1 MLRKT
6 SVALGA
12 TFAIVGSML
21 VLPNA
26 AMAAPGD
33 PVNIPDATL
42 RDSITQ
48 TLAGTGHII
57 EGELK
62 ESDLA
67 ALSFLNLEGKNVT
80 DLTGLEFATGMRAL
94 NLTGTTVTDISA
106 LSGLPALSSLEAN
119 NSAVSEGSFRAVAPT
134 LNLEAVEVAGTGL
147 GKAAFDTTNPYYIN
161 AANTGIE
168 SLAGLEDNDRLS
180 GLNIS
185 NNPVSDASALRGRSL
200 ENLVA
205 TGTQLYDLR
214 GVAVASGD
222 ISVVDNREVGFNEPF
237 DFSVYAPT
245 AADTPVTFDVT
256 GEHVYDAAT
265 GRLSLNTAGL
275 QKVTWNWSNADV
287 TYSGEA
293 SFLVGSSTAVPSLEL
308 SASPRQNGAF
318 ISWPRPAGVSVDTYT
333 VEVFN
338 PNTGEMETQE
348 LPGTATNVTVDS
360 PWENTDPFA
369 VRVSY
374 ITSTGAR
381 SQVAEVQARAYINTP
396 GVPVIQTSTYSPEGP
411 AVFIT
416 LNRGSFDLQTY
427 RVTITADSGET
438 ATSVITPTNADP
450 IRIDLSTVGVEMAS
464 QYTITVANGDATSA
478 FGPESAPLVVDRW
491 GDYTGP
497 RTNDSTAPV
506 NVRFQHTEA
515 GLLVLWDAS
524 PTDER
529 YRLSISNGAN
539 TTLRYTGSTSEVI
552 PAVAGTAVVVS
563 ARSLGG
569 DWAAA
574 SSIEY
579 VPASLTKVQNLEG
592 SSAEFMTN
600 LTWDHVDGANAYDV
614 TGVDDLGET
623 RTWPT
628 TTNSFE
634 VASNVFS
641 DASNVRWSV
650 RARESLLEVSPVGEY
665 SDVLVIGDDG
675 QTGAPSSVLLDPV
688 TNIKAVY
695 VPATDSIRFTWD
707 ADADAERF
715 DVNIGGESYRVSTP
729 EYSLRAPEPGTVV
742 SIAVAQRGFAQRFNA
757 PVAFEYTVPDDAEPE
772 VPTEGSLRA
781 TAEGDDLR
789 VGWNVRPGVERYV
802 LNINNLSTLENST
815 VFVPSNID
823 WYTIEGG
830 ADDTIILTLELE
842 GEGETLLATYR
853 GIYQP
858 GEGLG
863 AVEDAPAAATITG
876 VTGGPNGI
884 TVNWTAAEAT
894 DVVYVSAVNA
904 DGSVQR
910 RVFVPADATTY
921 TFADLPIGEYTF
933 TVGVRND
940 ASPFAFSNA
949 VPFSIVGGGG
959 DDGSGE
965 TPGGENPG
973 GENPGTGTPGG
984 ENPGTGTPGGE
995 TPGTGNGGAGGAAGN
1010 GATPGGSDNANAET
1024 DVIKQT
1030 GASDLPT
1037 FIGYGFLLMAGL
1049 LLGAALI
1056 RRKKPV
1062 AVKA

>member
-6 SVALGA
+6 SVALGV

-42 RDSITQ
+42 RDTITE
-48 TLAGTGHII
+48 TLSTTGHIV

-94 NLTGTTVTDISA
+94 NLTGSSLSDISA
-106 LSGLPALSSLEAN
+106 LSGLPALSSLELN

-147 GKAAFDTTNPYYIN
+147 GQAAFDVTNPYYIN

-168 SLAGLEDNDRLS
+168 SLAGLENNDRLS
-180 GLNIS
+180 GLNVS
-185 NNPVSDASALRGRSL
+185 NNPVSDASALRGRAL
-200 ENLVA
+200 DNLIA
-205 TGTQLYDLR
+205 TGTQLYDLHD
-214 GVAVASGD
+214 VSVASGD
-222 ISVVDNREVGFNEPF
+222 ITVTDNRQVNYNEPF
-237 DFSVYAPT
+237 DFSVFAPT
-245 AADTPVTFDVT
+245 AGSTEVDFDVT
-256 GEHVYDAAT
+256 GEYEYANGELT
-265 GRLSLNTAGL
+265 LLTEGL
-275 QKVTWNWSNADV
+275 QKVTWNWTLGD
-287 TYSGEA
+287 TRFSGES
-293 SFLVGSSTAVPSLEL
+293 SFLVGFSGLQPLTL
-308 SASPRQNGAF
+308 SASPRQNSAL
-318 ISWPRPAGVSVDTYT
+318 ISWTRPEGVSLANYAVQVFDSNHALRSTTTAPANATSIT
-333 VEVFN
+333 VASPSNALPFYVSVNYVTTTGGTSPLAEV
-338 PNTGEMETQE
+338 E
-348 LPGTATNVTVDS
+348 
-360 PWENTDPFA
+360 
-369 VRVSY
+369 
-374 ITSTGAR
+374 AR
-381 SQVAEVQARAYINTP
+381 SYATAPLAPEVN
-396 GVPVIQTSTYSPEGP
+396 VVYSPEGP
-411 AVFIT
+411 AALVTVNAEDFDIPSFRVVT
-416 LNRGSFDLQTY
+416 TTDNGASETTAYTPDAAGSF
-427 RVTITADSGET
+427 RV
-438 ATSVITPTNADP
+438 P
-450 IRIDLSTVGVEMAS
+450 LSEVGGDQAVQFVLS
-464 QYTITVANGDATSA
+464 ISNGDTTSS
-478 FGPESAPLVVDRW
+478 FGDAAAPVVVDRW

-497 RTNDSTAPV
+497 RTNDSATPM
-506 NVRFQHTEA
+506 NVRFQHTET
-515 GLLVLWDAS
+515 GLQVRWDAS
-524 PTDER
+524 PSDDR
-529 YRLSISNGAN
+529 YRLVVNNGA
-539 TTLRYTGSTSEVI
+539 TAETLYPVGNSQVI
-552 PAVAGTAVVVS
+552 PAVAGTTVVVS
-563 ARSLGG
+563 ARSVGG
-569 DWAAA
+569 DWVAA
-574 SSIEY
+574 SPIEY

-614 TGVDDLGET
+614 TGVDDLGES

-634 VASNVFS
+634 AASNVFS
-641 DASNVRWSV
+641 DASNVRWTV

-688 TNIKAVY
+688 TNIKAEY

-715 DVNIGGESYRVSTP
+715 DVAIDGESYRVSTP
-729 EYSLRAPEPGTVV
+729 EYSLRAPEAGTVV
-742 SIAVAQRGFAQRFNA
+742 NIAVAQRGFAQRFNA
-757 PVAFEYTVPDDAEPE
+757 PVTFAYTVPDDIEPE

-781 TAEGDDLR
+781 APEGENLR
-789 VGWNVRPGVERYV
+789 VTWTPLPNVERYA
-802 LNINNLSTLENST
+802 LNVNNLSTLENYT

-823 WYTIEGG
+823 WYTVEGA

-842 GEGETLLATYR
+842 GEGETLLDTYR

-858 GEGLG
+858 GQGVV
-863 AVEDAPAAATITG
+863 AVEDAPAAATITS
-876 VTGGPNGI
+876 VTAGTNGI
-884 TVNWTAAEAT
+884 TVTWTAAEAT

-910 RVFVPADATTY
+910 RVFVAADATSY
-921 TFADLPIGEYTF
+921 TFADLPVGQYTF

-949 VPFSIVGGGG
+949 VPFAVAVGGG
-959 DDGSGE
+959 DGGE
-965 TPGGENPG
+965 GENPG
-973 GENPGTGTPGG
+973 GGNGENPGGGTGTPGG
-984 ENPGTGTPGGE
+984 GTGTPG
-995 TPGTGNGGAGGAAGN
+995 TGNGAGGAAGN
-1010 GATPGGSDNANAET
+1010 GTTPGGTDKTNAET

-1037 FIGYGFLLMAGL
+1037 FLGFGFLLMAGL
-1049 LLGAALI
+1049 LFGSALI

>member
-6 SVALGA
+6 SVALGV

-42 RDSITQ
+42 RATITE
-48 TLAGTGHII
+48 TLSSTGHIV

-67 ALSFLNLEGKNVT
+67 ALTFLNLEGSGVT
-80 DLTGLEFATGMRAL
+80 DLTGLQYATGMRAL
-94 NLTGTTVTDISA
+94 NISGTSLTDISA
-106 LSGLPALSSLEAN
+106 LSGLPALASLEAN
-119 NSAVSEGSFRAVAPT
+119 NSAVSDGSFRAVAPT

-147 GKAAFDTTNPYYIN
+147 GKAAFDVTNPFYIN
-161 AANTGIE
+161 AAGTGIE

-185 NNPVSDASALRGRSL
+185 NNPVSDASALRGHAL
-200 ENLVA
+200 DNLVA
-205 TGTQLYDLR
+205 TGTLLYDLHD
-214 GVAVASGD
+214 VSVASGD
-222 ISVVDNREVGFNEPF
+222 ITVTDNRQVNYNEPF
-237 DFSVYAPT
+237 DFSILAPT
-245 AADTPVTFDVT
+245 AGSTEVDFDVT
-256 GEHVYDAAT
+256 GDYDYT
-265 GRLSLNTAGL
+265 NGELTLLTEGL
-275 QKVTWNWSNADV
+275 QKVTWNWTLGD
-287 TYSGEA
+287 TRFSGES
-293 SFLVGSSTAVPSLEL
+293 SFLVGFSGLQPLTL
-308 SASPRQNGAF
+308 SASPRQNSAL
-318 ISWPRPAGVSVDTYT
+318 ISWTRPEGVSLANYAVQVFDSNRALMSTTTAPANATSIT
-333 VEVFN
+333 VSSPSNSLPFYVSVNYVTTTGGTSPLAEV
-338 PNTGEMETQE
+338 E
-348 LPGTATNVTVDS
+348 
-360 PWENTDPFA
+360 
-369 VRVSY
+369 
-374 ITSTGAR
+374 AR
-381 SQVAEVQARAYINTP
+381 SYATAPGAPEVN
-396 GVPVIQTSTYSPEGP
+396 VEYSPEGP
-411 AVFIT
+411 AALVTVNAEDFDIPT
-416 LNRGSFDLQTY
+416 FRVVTTTDNGASETTSYTPDASGSF
-427 RVTITADSGET
+427 RV
-438 ATSVITPTNADP
+438 P
-450 IRIDLSTVGVEMAS
+450 LSEVGGQDAVQFVLAIS
-464 QYTITVANGDATSA
+464 NGDATSS
-478 FGPESAPLVVDRW
+478 FGDAAAPVVVDRW

-497 RTNDSTAPV
+497 RTTDSATPL
-506 NVRFQHTEA
+506 NVRYQHTEA
-515 GLLVLWDAS
+515 GLLARWDAS
-524 PTDER
+524 PTDDR
-529 YRLSISNGAN
+529 YRVVVNN
-539 TTLRYTGSTSEVI
+539 GSTAETLYPVTNSQVI
-552 PAVAGTAVVVS
+552 PAVAGTVVVVS
-563 ARSLGG
+563 ARSVGG
-569 DWAAA
+569 DWVAA
-574 SSIEY
+574 SPIEY

-634 VASNVFS
+634 VASNIFS

-650 RARESLLEVSPVGEY
+650 RARESLLEVSPVGPY

-688 TNIKAVY
+688 TNIEAEY

-715 DVNIGGESYRVSTP
+715 DVSINGESYRVSTP
-729 EYSLRAPEPGTVV
+729 EYSLRAPEAGTVV
-742 SIAVAQRGFAQRFNA
+742 TIAVAQRGFAQLFNA
-757 PVAFEYTVPDDAEPE
+757 PVTFAYTVPDDIEPE

-781 TAEGDDLR
+781 TVEGENLR
-789 VGWNVRPGVERYV
+789 VGWTVLPDVERYV
-802 LNINNLSTLENST
+802 LNVNNLSTLENYT

-823 WYTIEGG
+823 WYTIEGA

-842 GEGETLLATYR
+842 GEGETLLDTYR

-858 GEGLG
+858 GEGVG
-863 AVEDAPAAATITG
+863 EVEDAPAAATITG
-876 VTGGPNGI
+876 VTAGTNGI
-884 TVNWTAAEAT
+884 TVAWTAAEAT

-910 RVFVPADATTY
+910 RVFVAADATSY
-921 TFADLPIGEYTF
+921 TFADLPVGEYTF

-949 VPFSIVGGGG
+949 VPFAIVGGGG
-959 DDGSGE
+959 E
-965 TPGGENPG
+965 NPGENPG
-973 GENPGTGTPGG
+973 GGNGENPGENPGGGTGTPGG
-984 ENPGTGTPGGE
+984 GTGTPG
-995 TPGTGNGGAGGAAGN
+995 TGNNGAGGAAGN
-1010 GATPGGSDNANAET
+1010 GTTPGGTDNANAET

-1037 FIGYGFLLMAGL
+1037 FLGFGFLLMAGL
-1049 LLGAALI
+1049 LFGSALI